1 MARYI
6 LQISYEILPGKREVF
21 LELAKEMKAH
31 FGEAKKKDYA
41 LYEVKGKGLSVVEQ
55 FVCSSKE
62 EFDALEDDLD
72 ERGEALV
79 DRLTGLIEGGSAR
92 YATLVEL

>member
-6 LQISYEILPGKREVF
+6 LQISYDVLPGRREEF
-21 LELAKEMKAH
+21 LSLAQEMKAH
-31 FGEAKKKDYA
+31 FGVAKKKDYA
-41 LYEVKGKGLSVVEQ
+41 LYELKGKGLSVVEQ
-55 FVCSSKE
+55 FVCASKE
-62 EFDALEDDLD
+62 EFDVLEDDLD

-79 DRLTGLIEGGSAR
+79 DRLTGLIAGGSAR

>member
-6 LQISYEILPGKREVF
+6 LQISYDVLPGKREEF
-21 LELAKEMKAH
+21 LALAQEMKSH
-31 FGEAKKKDYA
+31 FGGAKKKDYA

-55 FVCSSKE
+55 FVCTSKE

-72 ERGEALV
+72 DRGEALV
-79 DRLTGLIEGGSAR
+79 DRLTGLIVGGSAR

>member
-6 LQISYEILPGKREVF
+6 LQISYDVLPEKRAEF
-21 LELAKEMKAH
+21 LALAKEMKAH
-31 FGEAKKKDYA
+31 FADAKKKDYS
-41 LYEVKGKGLSVVEQ
+41 LFEVKGKGNGVVEQ
-55 FVCSSKE
+55 FVCASRE

-79 DRLTGLIEGGSAR
+79 DQLSGLIAGGSAR
-92 YATLVEL
+92 YATLVEI

>member
-6 LQISYEILPGKREVF
+6 LQITYDVLPEKKEEF
-21 LELAKEMKAH
+21 AALAQEMKSH
-31 FGEAKKKDYA
+31 FAGAKKKTYA
-41 LYEVKGKGLSVVEQ
+41 LYEVKGKGTGVVEQ
-55 FVCSSKE
+55 FVCSSRE

-79 DRLTGLIEGGSAR
+79 DRLSGLIVGGSAR
-92 YATLVEL
+92 YATLVEI

>member
-6 LQISYEILPGKREVF
+6 LQISYDVLPGKREEF
-21 LELAKEMKAH
+21 FALAQEMKAH
-31 FGEAKKKDYA
+31 FGGSKKKDYA

-55 FVCSSKE
+55 FVCTSKE

-72 ERGEALV
+72 DRGEALV
-79 DRLTGLIEGGSAR
+79 DQLTGLIVGGSAR

>member
-6 LQISYEILPGKREVF
+6 LQISYDVLPDKRDEF
-21 LELAKEMKAH
+21 LVLAKEMKAH
-31 FGEAKKKDYA
+31 FADAKKKDYA
-41 LYEVKGKGLSVVEQ
+41 MFEVKGKGNGVVEQ
-55 FVCSSKE
+55 FTCSSRE

-79 DRLTGLIEGGSAR
+79 DRLSGLIAGGSAR
-92 YATLVEL
+92 YSTLVEL

>member
-6 LQISYEILPGKREVF
+6 LQITYEILPDKRDEF
-21 LELAKEMKAH
+21 HALAQEMKTH
-31 FGEAKKKDYA
+31 FAGSQKKAYA
-41 LYEVKGKGLSVVEQ
+41 LYEVKGKGNAVVEQ
-55 FVCSSKE
+55 FVCASRE

-79 DRLTGLIEGGSAR
+79 DRLSGLIVGGSAR
-92 YATLVEL
+92 YATLVEV